1 MSLLFTSQGKQF
13 ARMTMAILFN
23 NDGSR
28 HVDWMLQ
35 LQSCLPGRTIHEYPD
50 IPDINDI
57 EYAIVWNHPKG
68 DLARYPNLKA
78 IFSTGAGT
86 EHFDQD
92 PNVPYVPVIR
102 LIDPTM
108 ADDMA
113 LYTLYWILHF
123 QRHFE
128 TYRTQQDTAHW
139 ERYPSRKT
147 ENFNI
152 CVLGLGAIGSI
163 IATKL
168 SMNGYNVTGWSRRQ
182 KNIEGVSCVAGQD
195 ALKPALGQADVLV
208 NVLPLTEATRGLLNR
223 ERLIWLKRGAF
234 VINISRGPII
244 EDAALLGLL
253 DTEHITAAALD
264 VFDQEPLYERSAY
277 WSHPDVHVTPHMSGA
292 TNPDTA
298 ARIIADSIQCFER
311 GETLEHRWV
320 RP

>member
-1 MSLLFTSQGKQF
+1 
-13 ARMTMAILFN
+13 MAILFN

-28 HVDWMLQ
+28 HVDWMLE
-35 LQSCLPGRTIHEYPD
+35 LQSSLPGRIIHEYPN
-50 IPDINDI
+50 IPNIEDI

-78 IFSTGAGT
+78 VFSTGAGT

-92 PNVPYVPVIR
+92 PDVPNVPVIR

-113 LYTLYWILHF
+113 LYTLYWVLHF

-147 ENFNI
+147 EDFRI
-152 CVLGLGAIGSI
+152 CVLGLGAIGTSI
-163 IATKL
+163 AQKL
-168 SMNGYNVTGWSRRQ
+168 AMNGYPVTGWSRRQ
-182 KNIEGVSCVAGQD
+182 KTVGGVTCVAGDD
-195 ALKPALGQADVLV
+195 ALKTALSDTDVLV
-208 NVLPLTEATRGLLNR
+208 NVLPLTEATKGLLNR
-223 ERLIWLKRGAF
+223 EKLIWLKRGGF
-234 VINISRGPII
+234 VINISRGSII

-253 DTEHITAAALD
+253 DTEHITAATLD

-292 TNPDTA
+292 TNPETA
-298 ARIIADSIQCFER
+298 ARIIANSIHSFER
-311 GETLEHRWV
+311 GEPLKHEWV